1 MRRLLLSIGCLVI
14 GALSAINLLAQEH
27 ATVICDEET
36 FQMKSPASGTLKV
49 KRTVNVRNDRGLP
62 EATFAVFTNQSETLA
77 DFSGT
82 LTSHDGTSRKIKKKD
97 LQTIA
102 VGTGLAE
109 DAYMMVYQPSARC
122 PFTVTYEYTVQYHK
136 GFAVFPSYFPITT
149 EKTRLEHG
157 SYTLSIPPGTKIN
170 YLVNGFGSPKTG
182 AGTYTWTIERYE
194 GFSEESYMPD
204 IRSVIPSIQAA
215 PQEFMYDG
223 FPGRQGNWSE
233 LGQWQYGLLQGTDD
247 LPAERAAEMKALTSS
262 CKSDL
267 EKVRVIYDYL
277 CRKTRYVSIQF
288 GIGGF
293 RPFPCSVVDKTGFGD
308 CKALSNY
315 FMCLL
320 KSVGI
325 PSFYTVLD
333 TRRSRFAPEY
343 SSLGQGDHVMVSVPL
358 KEIRDT
364 LLIECTRRLPLGY
377 RPSHVAGHDILV
389 IKPGGGQLLR
399 APAYP
404 DSLRL
409 SETLADVRLK
419 ADGSA
424 AIDMVDRYCLDKTEP
439 WLEFRDWDQL
449 DKVRRLSSGLGIQ
462 PRGLTITDVEDNFE
476 SCDGRKGWYPWIRI
490 HYSLECNTFGKA
502 SGNRLIV
509 PVNLFAKKMFIQR
522 TARTQPIQNQNGSLI
537 HDRLIY
543 RLPEGYQIESLPD
556 PVSLDTPWG
565 SFRSEIA
572 TEQDNIV
579 VNLLLHIKAFREDRS
594 QYDSFRSFARSFNS
608 ANDASIVLVR
618 KNSTP

>member
-36 FQMKSPASGTLKV
+36 FQMKSSASGTLKV

-102 VGTGLAE
+102 IGTGLAE

-136 GFAVFPSYFPITT
+136 GFAVFPSYFPIKT

-157 SYTLSIPPGTKIN
+157 SYTLTIPQGTKIN

-277 CRKTRYVSIQF
+277 LCQHPVW
-288 GIGGF
+288 
-293 RPFPCSVVDKTGFGD
+293 D
-308 CKALSNY
+308 
-315 FMCLL
+315 
-320 KSVGI
+320 
-325 PSFYTVLD
+325 
-333 TRRSRFAPEY
+333 
-343 SSLGQGDHVMVSVPL
+343 
-358 KEIRDT
+358 
-364 LLIECTRRLPLGY
+364 RRLPSL
-377 RPSHVAGHDILV
+377 P
-389 IKPGGGQLLR
+389 LLR
-399 APAYP
+399 C
-404 DSLRL
+404 
-409 SETLADVRLK
+409 
-419 ADGSA
+419 GQ
-424 AIDMVDRYCLDKTEP
+424 DRI
-439 WLEFRDWDQL
+439 
-449 DKVRRLSSGLGIQ
+449 RRLQSFEQLFHVPAQVGRHPVFLYSTRHPPVPFCARIQ
-462 PRGLTITDVEDNFE
+462 FT
-476 SCDGRKGWYPWIRI
+476 
-490 HYSLECNTFGKA
+490 
-502 SGNRLIV
+502 
-509 PVNLFAKKMFIQR
+509 R
-522 TARTQPIQNQNGSLI
+522 TG
-537 HDRLIY
+537 
-543 RLPEGYQIESLPD
+543 
-556 PVSLDTPWG
+556 
-565 SFRSEIA
+565 
-572 TEQDNIV
+572 
-579 VNLLLHIKAFREDRS
+579 
-594 QYDSFRSFARSFNS
+594 
-608 ANDASIVLVR
+608 
-618 KNSTP
+618 